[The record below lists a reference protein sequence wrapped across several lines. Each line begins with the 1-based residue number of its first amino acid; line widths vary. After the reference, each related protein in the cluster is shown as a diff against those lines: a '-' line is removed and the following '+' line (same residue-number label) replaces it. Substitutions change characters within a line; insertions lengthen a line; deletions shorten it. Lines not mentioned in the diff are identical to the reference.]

1 MKTKFIK
8 HFAALFLF
16 LGTSTAL
23 FTACSDDD
31 NIPNVEAVQ
40 KGEINAFAEHSFSID
55 PEIETANTSYV
66 WYDTTTGRVRIS
78 TEPTLTYTYNEPGT
92 YEITLNIYTN
102 QTFTDS
108 FVYKVIVAENNEV
121 VLDLSNFDLSNGIE
135 TAGGK
140 VWSETY
146 SEDAVLQSGIFKF
159 NHIAIPD
166 WYTWLGF
173 TVSNAT
179 DNQDQ
184 MELPGGWLDNQWGT
198 MPKGGVDGEGTP
210 FIVAFADHKP
220 AEGVLVPNEPID
232 VSRFSCSVELADDA
246 RYEAVNTQIA
256 ISPWPY
262 YGILNGDAYARAFEE
277 GDYFALH
284 IYGLDKDMKLTTTQ
298 PVTHYMVDF
307 RNGITDISTDW
318 NNVDLSPLGEV
329 KYLLFFL
336 ETTDVGEWGA
346 NTALYFTMDKL
357 KVRKID

>member
-1 MKTKFIK
+1 M
-8 HFAALFLF
+8 
-16 LGTSTAL
+16 
-23 FTACSDDD
+23 
-31 NIPNVEAVQ
+31 
-40 KGEINAFAEHSFSID
+40 
-55 PEIETANTSYV
+55 
-66 WYDTTTGRVRIS
+66 
-78 TEPTLTYTYNEPGT
+78 
-92 YEITLNIYTN
+92 
-102 QTFTDS
+102 
-108 FVYKVIVAENNEV
+108 

-146 SEDAVLQSGIFKF
+146 NEDAILESGIFKF
-159 NHIAIPD
+159 NHIAMAD
-166 WYTWLGF
+166 WNFWGGF
-173 TVSNAT
+173 TVSNSS
-179 DNQDQ
+179 DNQNQ
-184 MELPGGWLDNQWGT
+184 LELSGDWVANQWGT

-232 VSRFSCSVELADDA
+232 VSRFSCSVELTGDA

-262 YGILNGDAYARAFEE
+262 YGVLQGDQFARAFEE

-284 IYGLDKDMKLTTTQ
+284 IYGVDKDMKLTTTQ

-336 ETTDVGEWGA
+336 ETTDSGDYGA